1 VAEAMGCVGIRV
13 ERPDD
18 IRPALEKALGANAPV
33 VVEVISDVDA
43 MSKRAWRPTA

>member
-1 VAEAMGCVGIRV
+1 V

-18 IRPALEKALGANAPV
+18 IRPALEKALASNSPV

-43 MSKRAWRPTA
+43 MSQRAWRQASMHSR